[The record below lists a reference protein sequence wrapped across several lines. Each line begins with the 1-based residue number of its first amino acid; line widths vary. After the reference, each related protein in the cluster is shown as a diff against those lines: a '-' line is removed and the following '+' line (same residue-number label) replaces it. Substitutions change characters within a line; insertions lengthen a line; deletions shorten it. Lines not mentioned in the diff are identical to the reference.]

1 MDNELGDIK
10 IRNKYLLNILS
21 NNDEVLPKLNC
32 EESYIV
38 TYIYPNINRYEIF
51 NSSNSTILD
60 YVKAA
65 TTHFNEDLL
74 FVCNS
79 IEYYN
84 QASVNENCDFNFMIY
99 LP

>member
-32 EESYIV
+32 EESYIM
-38 TYIYPNINRYEIF
+38 TYIYPNITKYDIF
-51 NSSNSTILD
+51 NSTILD
-60 YVKAA
+60 YVKSA
-65 TTHFNEDLL
+65 TTNFNEDLL

-84 QASVNENCDFNFMIY
+84 QDSVDNK
-99 LP
+99 